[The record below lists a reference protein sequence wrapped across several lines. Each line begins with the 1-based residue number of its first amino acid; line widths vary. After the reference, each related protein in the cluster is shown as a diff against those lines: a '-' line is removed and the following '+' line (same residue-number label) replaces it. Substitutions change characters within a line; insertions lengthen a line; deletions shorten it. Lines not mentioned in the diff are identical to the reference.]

1 MNQVMKPFIGK
12 FIVVYFNDILYRKI
26 EVAHYNH
33 VHEVLKVLLA
43 NKLYVNLNKC
53 SFFTNRLL
61 FLGYV
66 VSVEGIH
73 VNEEKVYAIQEW
85 PTPKTVSN
93 VQSFHGLATFYRRF
107 VHNFSSIVTLITT
120 CLKKGKLFWVEAT
133 K

>member
-1 MNQVMKPFIGK
+1 MNQVLKPFIGK

-66 VSVEGIH
+66 VSAEGIH
-73 VNEEKVYAIQEW
+73 VNDEKVYAIQEW

-93 VQSFHGLATFYRRF
+93 V
-107 VHNFSSIVTLITT
+107 
-120 CLKKGKLFWVEAT
+120 
-133 K
+133 